1 MKLNFF
7 LSIWFIVTNT
17 AIWSQEAVVSVSK
30 MNIVYVCMDNQLE
43 IAMPNVDSKNLNVS
57 IVEGQGEL
65 KNIGYGKYIL
75 HPTSDGYISLKID
88 AGDVVTTKKLVV
100 KGIPNPTVTLNGNTN
115 GIISM
120 DLIKGVEK
128 LNCSVFN
135 FDYKVDCKIVKY
147 VFSYKKRV
155 SNLILGNYVIEDN
168 VFNKNIK
175 AILQNLQSG
184 DRIIFTDIKSRCPCD
199 NEDRVIGTVSFSIN

>member
-1 MKLNFF
+1 MKLNFIC
-7 LSIWFIVTNT
+7 LVWFSVTNT
-17 AIWSQEAVVSVSK
+17 AIWSQEAVVAVSK
-30 MNIVYVCMDNQLE
+30 MNIVYVCMDNPLE

-65 KNIGYGKYIL
+65 KKMGNGKYIL
-75 HPTSDGYISLKID
+75 RPTSDGYISLKID
-88 AGDVVTTKKLVV
+88 AGDIATIKKLVV
-100 KGIPNPTVTLNGNTN
+100 KGIPNPTPILKGCTN

-120 DLIKGVEK
+120 DLIKEVET
-128 LNCSVFN
+128 LNCVVFS

-147 VFSYKKRV
+147 VFSYKKSINNV
-155 SNLILGNYVIEDN
+155 FLGNYTIEDN

-184 DRIIFTDIKSRCPCD
+184 DKIIFTDIKSRCPCD
-199 NEDRVIGTVSFSIN
+199 NEDRSIGAMSFIIN